1 MDFAGYLNLQK
12 DHLLNLGQSS
22 QLENGVANNYIQDIQ
37 GKLDAVK
44 TAYEEANVTTR
55 DIVTHQTDIMDI
67 VNNETDR
74 LNQKKASI
82 DQAID
87 GQKRMIT
94 LNDSYKMRYRYY
106 LYMVITVLVTT
117 VLYVIIRFLSKY
129 LPGVPGAVWDLS
141 LIIIIIIAVYI
152 LYTSY
157 LDIQRRDV
165 MNFNKLSYAQPK
177 KEDAT
182 GVSKITQVTPDGEDT
197 NIEEKDTC
205 VGETCCPSSDG
216 DVVYDKI
223 SGKCV
228 PNTQFT
234 LMNNKQST
242 NLVKPNEPSE
252 FANYSKY

>member
-22 QLENGVANNYIQDIQ
+22 QLDSGVANQYIQDIQ
-37 GKLDAVK
+37 GKLDTVK
-44 TAYEEANVTTR
+44 NAYEEANVTTR
-55 DIVTHQTDIMDI
+55 DIVTHQKDVMDM
-67 VNNETDR
+67 VNTEYDR

-94 LNDSYKMRYRYY
+94 LNESYKMRYRYY

-129 LPGVPGAVWDLS
+129 LPGVPGAVWDLL
-141 LIIIIIIAVYI
+141 LIVIFVIAVYI

-157 LDIQRRDV
+157 VDIQRRDV
-165 MNFNKLSYAQPK
+165 MNFNKLSYARPK

-182 GVSKITQVTPDGEDT
+182 GVSKITQVTSDGEQVDT
-197 NIEEKDTC
+197 EQKDTC
-205 VGETCCPSSDG
+205 VGETCCPSGDG
-216 DVVYDKI
+216 DVIYDQT
-223 SGKCV
+223 SGKCIA
-228 PNTQFT
+228 NSFT
-234 LMNNKQST
+234 LMNNEEST

-252 FANYSKY
+252 FTNYSKY